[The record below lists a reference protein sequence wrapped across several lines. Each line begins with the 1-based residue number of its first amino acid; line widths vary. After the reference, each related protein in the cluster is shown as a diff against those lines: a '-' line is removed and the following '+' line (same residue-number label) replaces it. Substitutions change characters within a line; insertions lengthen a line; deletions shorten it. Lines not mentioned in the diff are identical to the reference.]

1 MRSASFV
8 SPLSEAELSVPNAFP
23 NMKRSRAEPL
33 VGGADVN
40 IVRRNVTGDRGG
52 IFTSS
57 RSTLQ
62 AVPSSLSLEIW
73 LNFDNYKQRSNGV
86 TD

>member
-1 MRSASFV
+1 
-8 SPLSEAELSVPNAFP
+8 
-23 NMKRSRAEPL
+23 MKRSRAEPSVQGGAGVNIIRL
-33 VGGADVN
+33 NVGGE
-40 IVRRNVTGDRGG
+40 

-73 LNFDNYKQRSNGV
+73 LNFDIDNYKQRSKRHGLIPKS
-86 TD
+86 